1 MVSDANGN
9 FDINENYRSQGGTFI
24 VTVPSVTGGDAAK
37 NVIGLELTGYRD
49 SSGNK
54 STPGISINLGDG

>member
-9 FDINENYRSQGGTFI
+9 FDTNKNYRSQGGTFI
-24 VTVPSVTGGDAAK
+24 VAIPSEEGGDAAK

-54 STPGISINLGDG
+54 TTPGISINLGNG